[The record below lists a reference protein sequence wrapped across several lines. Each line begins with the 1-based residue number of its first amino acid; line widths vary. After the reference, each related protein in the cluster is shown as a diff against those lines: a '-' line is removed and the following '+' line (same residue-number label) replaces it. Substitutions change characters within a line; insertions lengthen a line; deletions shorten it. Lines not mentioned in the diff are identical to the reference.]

1 MKINLKYLV
10 GVVSLLIGICL
21 SVFQSEPHF
30 YTFFS
35 IGLFLIFLEYYNS
48 NNKNKLFKKWDNK
61 QFVLFGVLLIVL
73 SIVMDKIGLFFNYWE
88 YQYLTLFDEILK
100 YTFEWGIALLYIMI
114 FFMIGKNIL
123 EKKFSKKLSFILSLL
138 IFVTLIGFFTEF
150 INSFSYSWKILSMP
164 LTNYKIGNY
173 FIIFQTIGY
182 WLVAIIPFIIYKFV
196 NKLK

>member
-1 MKINLKYLV
+1 MKTKY
-10 GVVSLLIGICL
+10 LIGIVFLLVGIYL
-21 SVFQSEPHF
+21 SIFQFESHF

-48 NNKNKLFKKWDNK
+48 SNKNKLFKKWNDK
-61 QFVLFGVLLIVL
+61 QFILFSILLIVF
-73 SIVMDKIGLFFNYWE
+73 SVITDRIGLFLNYWE

-100 YTFEWGIALLYIMI
+100 YIFEWGIALLYIMI
-114 FFMIGKNIL
+114 FFMIGINIF
-123 EKKFSKKLSFILSLL
+123 EKKFSKKLSLILSLL

-173 FIIFQTIGY
+173 FIVFQTIGY
-182 WLVAIIPFIIYKFV
+182 WIMAIVSFTMYKFI